1 MDTLEKGW
9 RENREDYLKKAYTA
23 VRFSGGSVPL
33 GEAVENWENST
44 DASRHYFWKA
54 LGLFRLSGDLDVE
67 EQGGQTILDIDPSVE
82 LSELEEDVELV
93 PGEGQNVRQAEND
106 AYREFEGFQAPV
118 VPTFLAW
125 EHLDRHADEVFT
137 YEDPEMRGVV
147 GHETT
152 SQGTEETWL
161 GFYNHDGREEGSTWI
176 NQVFRGLELEDDGEL
191 LSTEDVFTDR
201 NRESYTDTIWESR
214 PMKIRQRAHGTWE
227 AAVEAVEE
235 KVPQLKQNYLERVE
249 KQGWQELD
257 EFDLVKREFRLM
269 AGEDEYD
276 EENPAYIEQIA
287 HDYYGDGLRRD
298 SELLQP
304 FLENIE
310 STPYEEGDMNLGEA
324 TRGSDTSDAKK
335 QRNQAY
341 MSHYLDLVWQL
352 SQERYAE

>member
-1 MDTLEKGW
+1 MDTMEKGW
-9 RENREDYLKKAYTA
+9 RQNREDYLKKAYTA
-23 VRFSGGSVPL
+23 VRFSGESVPL
-33 GEAVENWENST
+33 GEAVKNWEDST

-54 LGLFRLSGDLDVE
+54 LGLFRLSGNLEIE
-67 EQGGQTILDIDPSVE
+67 EQAGQTILDIDPSVE
-82 LSELEEDVELV
+82 LSDLDEDVELV
-93 PGEGQNVRQAEND
+93 PGEGQSVKRSEKD
-106 AYREFEGFQAPV
+106 AYKELDGFKAPV

-125 EHLDRHADEVFT
+125 EHLDRHADEVFP

-176 NQVFRGLELEDDGEL
+176 NQVFRGLELEEDGEF
-191 LSTEDVFTDR
+191 LSTEDVFTDS

-214 PMKIRQRAHGTWE
+214 PMKIRQRAYNTWE

-235 KVPQLKQNYLERVE
+235 KIPQLKDNYMKRVE

-269 AGEDEYD
+269 VDEDEYN
-276 EENPAYIEQIA
+276 EENPTYIEQIV
-287 HDYYGDGLRRD
+287 DGYYGDGLHRD
-298 SELLQP
+298 SGLLEP
-304 FLENIE
+304 FLENVE
-310 STPYEEGDMNLGEA
+310 STRQEEGDMNLEEA
-324 TRGSDTSDAKK
+324 TRGSDTSDAWK